1 MKPHTA
7 LILVV
12 SSVALAA
19 TADPVKRDF
28 ESDAVGAPP
37 AGFEFGSDHERASQ
51 ISLRRVSVFRAGTST
66 GRPFLVSVLDAV
78 AVRSVS
84 LNTPT

>member
-1 MKPHTA
+1 MTGQAGAGGADRFDGGLH
-7 LILVV
+7 
-12 SSVALAA
+12 SLADSA
-19 TADPVKRDF
+19 FQGMVRASLA
-28 ESDAVGAPP
+28 SDR
-37 AGFEFGSDHERASQ
+37 ERASQ

-66 GRPFLVSVLDAV
+66 TRPFLVSVLDAV